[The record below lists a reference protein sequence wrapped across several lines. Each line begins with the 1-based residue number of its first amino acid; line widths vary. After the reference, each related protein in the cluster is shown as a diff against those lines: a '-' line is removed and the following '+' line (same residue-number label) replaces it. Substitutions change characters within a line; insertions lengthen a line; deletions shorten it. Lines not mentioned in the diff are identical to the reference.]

1 MILTIIAVLLIGA
14 SAALLLA
21 MTFGWEPIEGWCAV
35 LRRSATTWVTATVNT
50 IVAVFGVHWGVLL
63 GVIPFVP
70 LYWQLPLALLIAA
83 VTTAP
88 TIIARL
94 TKQPKLNEKIKEKRD
109 ASQAV

>member
-1 MILTIIAVLLIGA
+1 MKFIDNWATVA
-14 SAALLLA
+14 
-21 MTFGWEPIEGWCAV
+21 W
-35 LRRSATTWVTATVNT
+35 RSATTWVTYALQAVCTT
-50 IVAVFGVHWGVLL
+50 IAVHWMVFMGVL
-63 GVIPFVP
+63 PFLP
-70 LYWQLPLALLIAA
+70 LYFQLPLALLIAA